1 MKKLLLLFVCTL
13 LSLSIGAADKQSI
26 RINTDNIDLILQV
39 SPKNRL
45 YQVYLGEKLNS
56 TADFDHFNWNIYAG
70 SDGAYGIRGREA
82 YPGSG
87 GEDMFEPALAITHAD
102 GNQTTYLYYKKSTQK
117 AVPGGT
123 ETIIQL
129 ADDKYAVQV
138 TLHYVA
144 YTKENVI
151 KTWSEIKH
159 NEKSSIMLWRYASGM
174 FYFNSS
180 KYFLTN
186 YHSDWAREGQ
196 PAVQQLQFGKK
207 IVDTKLGTRAAEQSE
222 PFFEIGFDQPAQEN
236 QGRVMLG
243 TIGWTGNFSFTFE
256 IDNVNCLRVIPAIN
270 SYASNYKLKAGETFK
285 TPEFIFTLSGNGTG
299 QASRNLQNWARRYQL
314 WNGEGNR
321 MTLLNNWENT
331 AFDFTQET
339 LALLM
344 KDAKE
349 LGVDMFLL
357 DDGWFGNKYPRK
369 DDRAG
374 LGDWKPTRTK
384 LPGGI
389 PALTKAA
396 ETAGVKFGLW
406 IEPEMVNPK
415 SELYE
420 KHKNWVI
427 ELPNRETYYYR
438 HQLVLDLSNPEVQ
451 EYVFSIVD
459 RLMTENPS
467 IVYFKW
473 DCNSPITNI
482 YSPYQK
488 ANQGNLYIEYVRGLY
503 KVLDRIQ
510 AKYPKLEIMLCS
522 GGGGRCDYQALKY
535 YGEFWPS
542 DDTDPYE
549 RLYIQYSMS
558 KFFPSKALA
567 AHVTNWNR
575 RTSIKFRTDVASMCK
590 LGFDLDLK
598 TMKPED
604 YKFTQDAVTNWNR
617 LKNVILDG
625 ELYRLISPY
634 ETHHMAVNYVS
645 QDKKMAVLFAYDL
658 HPRYS
663 EPQQAVRLQGLDA
676 NRTYTVKEINLMPNT
691 TSALHCNGQRYT
703 GDYLMKVG
711 LMVLSAY
718 EGASRV
724 LELTAE

>member
-1 MKKLLLLFVCTL
+1 MKKLLLLFVGTL
-13 LSLSIGAADKQSI
+13 LSISIGAADKQSI

-123 ETIIQL
+123 ETIIEL

-138 TLHYVA
+138 SLHYVA
-144 YTKENVI
+144 YMKENVI

-222 PFFEIGFDQPAQEN
+222 PFFEIGFEQPAQEN

-270 SYASNYKLKAGETFK
+270 SYASNYRLKAGETFK

-374 LGDWKPTRTK
+374 LGDWEPTRTK

-396 ETAGVKFGLW
+396 EASGVKFGLW

-451 EYVFSIVD
+451 DYVFSIVD

-510 AKYPKLEIMLCS
+510 AKYPKLEMMLCS
-522 GGGGRCDYQALKY
+522 GGGARCDYQALKY

-645 QDKKMAVLFAYDL
+645 QDKKKAVLFAYDL